1 MSPVMMLEH
10 VLTYLVHFFV
20 MTTDVFNDDEAG
32 AHFDLPLRF
41 LAIIFYKLNSQ
52 HNTHKETHRVT
63 S

>member
-10 VLTYLVHFFV
+10 VLTYLVLFFV
-20 MTTDVFNDDEAG
+20 MTFDVFNDDEAG

-41 LAIIFYKLNSQ
+41 LAITYYKLNSQ
-52 HNTHKETHRVT
+52 HNIHKETQRIT